1 MLDDRPHPGK
11 EPVITIEAKA
21 WLTSLTMQSNAH
33 QSPRLNSLLTGKLT
47 GNFVDSGLFP
57 RFGRPVVE
65 RIQWL
70 AANSLRNGTGNFF
83 RRAGNFLERTG
94 NFITPRVSVHFSH
107 ACLFGLR
114 TRSVLTGKF
123 AGEE

>member
-47 GNFVDSGLFP
+47 GNFVDSGPPL
-57 RFGRPVVE
+57 RFSRPIGQ
-65 RIQWL
+65 RIQSL
-70 AANSLRNGTGNFF
+70 AAKFPTQRN
-83 RRAGNFLERTG
+83 RE
-94 NFITPRVSVHFSH
+94 FSD
-107 ACLFGLR
+107 AYQGMNC
-114 TRSVLTGKF
+114 
-123 AGEE
+123 EEQGI